1 MQEVR
6 RSLGDDGRYCI
17 RRGRCART
25 RPDVRRD
32 LPYIRVGAMTRDK
45 WQCEECD
52 NRDPCVLLMPTDYEL
67 TATVCPY
74 SGTDCNWQ
82 KIEDEENG

>member
-1 MQEVR
+1 M
-6 RSLGDDGRYCI
+6 
-17 RRGRCART
+17 
-25 RPDVRRD
+25 
-32 LPYIRVGAMTRDK
+32 DK

-52 NRDPCVLLMPTDYEL
+52 NRDPCVLLMPIDYEL

-82 KIEDEENG
+82 RIEDAVRQCTEANVPVFVKQLEINGKVSHKPKEWPENLQRQEFPKKI